1 VQADPAK
8 AIVYYKDAALKGD
21 RDARFALGTYFY
33 SGEVVGKNLATAR
46 QWFGAAARQGQPDA
60 LFNLGVMA
68 ANGEGGA
75 KDPATAY
82 VLFTLAGRAGHE
94 GAANALRTLTLTR
107 DERRRADAL
116 LHPRVASTH

>member
-1 VQADPAK
+1 
-8 AIVYYKDAALKGD
+8 VYYKEAALKGD

-60 LFNLGVMA
+60 LFNLGVMT

-75 KDPATAY
+75 KDPAMAF
-82 VLFTLAGRAGHE
+82 VLFTLAQQAAHD
-94 GAANALRTLTLTR
+94 GADAALKALAPTLTAQ
-107 DERRRADAL
+107 ERTRADAV
-116 LHPRVASTH
+116 LHPRVASTK